1 MLELAVRVELVK
13 LFHSNLAVLG
23 GVCVRGSHNRISVGE
38 RCMVHV
44 RSSSSVDVRLLCEKL
59 LVDRVVDAGRWVEA
73 DRVLV
78 FRINA
83 SRTLE
88 RNRRGVKLV
97 ECDEVV
103 RIENGWDDVD
113 ATDKDE
119 DIDDEEHAVEAH
131 AVSDKDKRHCIFA
144 RWLVET
150 FGRKFL
156 STGSG
161 VLDVAGG
168 NGKLSRALSDMG
180 VPVVL
185 LDPEPRCGDEPPFE
199 TLEFALHG
207 DGSKLTD
214 RNDRTGHLIRC
225 CSVIVGMHPDQATE
239 PILDMA
245 LRLGVPFAILP
256 CCVMPSFFPDRRQ
269 KRCGDPVRSYSA
281 FCQYLMDKAP
291 TGVTF
296 RLDYLPFVGRSK
308 VIFLETS
315 P

>member
-1 MLELAVRVELVK
+1 MLELAVRVKLVK
-13 LFHSNLAVLG
+13 LFHSNLAVLDC
-23 GVCVRGSHNRISVGE
+23 VCIRGSHNRILVGE

-44 RSSSSVDVRLLCEKL
+44 QSSAIDVRLLCEKIV
-59 LVDRVVDAGRWVEA
+59 VDRSVDGGRWVEV

-78 FRINA
+78 FGTSA

-97 ECDEVV
+97 ECDKVV
-103 RIENGWDDVD
+103 RIQSGWEDVDVTDQDDDVD
-113 ATDKDE
+113 
-119 DIDDEEHAVEAH
+119 DEESDVERD
-131 AVSDKDKRHCIFA
+131 AVSDKDKRHGIFA
-144 RWLVET
+144 LWLVKT
-150 FGRKFL
+150 YGRNFL

-168 NGKLSRALSDMG
+168 NGELSRALSGLG

-199 TLEFALHG
+199 TLAFALHG
-207 DGSKLTD
+207 DGRILTD
-214 RNDRTGHLIRC
+214 RNDRTGNLIRC
-225 CSVIVGMHPDQATE
+225 CSIIVGMHPDQATE

-256 CCVMPSFFPDRRQ
+256 CCVMPSLFPDRRQ

-281 FCQYLMDKAP
+281 FCKYLLDKAP
-291 TGVTF
+291 AGVRF
-296 RLDYLPFVGRSK
+296 RLDYLPFVGRNK
-308 VIFLETS
+308 VIFLESS
-315 P
+315 PR